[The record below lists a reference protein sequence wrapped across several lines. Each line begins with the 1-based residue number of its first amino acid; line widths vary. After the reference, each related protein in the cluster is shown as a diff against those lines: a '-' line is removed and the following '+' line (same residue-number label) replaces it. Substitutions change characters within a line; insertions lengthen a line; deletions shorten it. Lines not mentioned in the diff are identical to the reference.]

1 MEFRLDAGQVE
12 LQETVARFCADRF
25 PLDTIADREGRPVT
39 PADWQA
45 LADLG
50 VLGMLVDGSGLGLVE
65 AALVFE
71 QLGSHL
77 APGPVLWTVLAAPLV
92 DGAAD
97 GDVRVAGVEA
107 SAVGGEGVVVEHGG
121 DVEVLVVVDDDG
133 VTLHPT
139 ADLDLAA
146 PDRLE
151 PLDPGTPVV
160 RFADLPAGAERTHAD
175 VHALRRRGTVL
186 SAALLT
192 GIAGRALETARDHAL
207 DRHQF
212 GVPIGSFQAV
222 KHLLA
227 DMYVEANL
235 AQSAVYAAAVEDDHR
250 AAASAKLLATDAALA
265 NAATAVQ
272 VLGGM
277 GFTWDMLPHRLL
289 KRAWV
294 LEQGFGTADDHA
306 LRLGATL
313 GASSTRDD

>member
-12 LQETVARFCADRF
+12 LQGTVARFCADRF
-25 PLDTIADREGRPVT
+25 PLDTIADREARPV
-39 PADWQA
+39 AASDWRA

-50 VLGMLVDGSGLGLVE
+50 VLGMLVGGSGLGLVE

-92 DGAAD
+92 DGAAG

-107 SAVGGEGVVVEHGG
+107 SAGGGEIVVEHGG
-121 DVEVLVVVDDDG
+121 DVDVLVVVEGDRVAVHRRWD
-133 VTLHPT
+133 VV
-139 ADLDLAA
+139 A
-146 PDRLE
+146 RLE
-151 PLDPGTPVV
+151 PLDPGTPVARV
-160 RFADLPAGAERTHAD
+160 RVGRTDGGETVDAD
-175 VHALRRRGTVL
+175 VPQLRRQGTVL
-186 SAALLT
+186 SAALLA
-192 GIAGRALETARDHAL
+192 GIAGRALGTARDHAL

-235 AQSAVYAAAVEDDHR
+235 AQSAVYAAAVEDDDR
-250 AAASAKLLATDAALA
+250 SAASAKLLATDAALA

-294 LEQGFGTADDHA
+294 LEQGFGAADDHA
-306 LRLGATL
+306 LHLGATL
-313 GASSTRDD
+313 GAGARDD